1 MKKGIMRYFF
11 PLVLLLY
18 PLRHINIGLDLWDTG
33 YNYANFTYAGLEH
46 MDPMWFFSTYLS
58 NVIGHGLTL
67 LPGGHTLL
75 FLNLYTGLFV
85 SVLSLLAYY
94 FFTVKIKIPAPIVF
108 LGEFVAISLCWCPT
122 AVLYNYLTYLF
133 FLIGIILLYEGI
145 VKDNPILLFLAGCAL
160 GLNVFVRFSN
170 LPQAG
175 LIVAVWAYGIICKKK
190 AFKVVKETL
199 YCMAG
204 YFLTIGFMLMIISIR
219 YGLAYYVDGI
229 KKLFSM
235 TDTATDYKATSM
247 IYSMFYE
254 YIDHFYWVIRL
265 LVFMV
270 LGFVLCFIIPQ
281 KLKRTGRILCVVITI
296 GSGVWLY
303 SRDFFSLDYRVYD
316 SMIRPAILFLI
327 FTMFIAMIRILQ
339 KHTPKEEK
347 LLAGMI
353 ILVVLIT
360 SIGSNNKLFPSINN
374 MFLTVPYVF
383 WCCYKLL
390 WSSTVVEAPII
401 KKVDFFMVK
410 SMMIMFLSVFL
421 LQSIG
426 FGTRFVFVEGNGI
439 KKVDAKIVNN
449 AILKGIY
456 TNEERAQWIS
466 EISDYVSKQELT
478 GREVLLYG
486 NIPALSFYLQMP
498 ATFNPWS
505 DLLSYSQESMEEAMV
520 EMDDNL
526 DDEADMPVVILDQSR
541 LSVTGDP
548 KLDMIKDFIKKYGY
562 IMSFSNEKFALFE
575 AEKRVYD

>member
-1 MKKGIMRYFF
+1 MKKVIMRYFF

-85 SVLSLLAYY
+85 SLLALLAYY
-94 FFTVKIKIPAPIVF
+94 FFTIRIKIPAPIVF

-122 AVLYNYLTYLF
+122 AVLYNYLTYVF
-133 FLIGIILLYEGI
+133 FLIGIILLYEGLMRD
-145 VKDNPILLFLAGCAL
+145 KPIPLILAGCAL

-175 LIVAVWAYGIICKKK
+175 LIVAVWVYGIICKKK

-204 YFLTIGFMLMIISIR
+204 YMATAGLMLWTISIR
-219 YGLAYYVDGI
+219 YGLGSYMEGI

-235 TDTATDYKATSM
+235 TDTATDYKAASM
-247 IYSMFYE
+247 LYGMFHE

-270 LGFVLCFIIPQ
+270 LGLVLCFIIPQ
-281 KLKRTGRILCVVITI
+281 KIKRTGRILCVVITI
-296 GSGVWLY
+296 SSGIWLY
-303 SRDFFSLDYRVYD
+303 TRNFISLDYRVYD
-316 SMIRPAILFLI
+316 SMTRPAILFLI
-327 FTMFIAMIRILQ
+327 ITIFIAMIRILQ
-339 KHTPKEEK
+339 KHTSKEEK

-360 SIGSNNKLFPSINN
+360 SLGSNNRLFPSINN
-374 MFLTVPYVF
+374 MFLAVPYVL

-390 WSSTVVEAPII
+390 RSFTVVEAPII
-401 KKVDFFMVK
+401 KKVDLFMVK
-410 SMMIMFLSVFL
+410 SMMILFLSVFL
-421 LQSIG
+421 FQSIG
-426 FGTRFVFVEGNGI
+426 FGTQFVFVEGNGV
-439 KKVDAKIVNN
+439 KNVDTKIENN

-456 TNEERAQWIS
+456 TNKERAQWIS

-486 NIPALSFYLQMP
+486 NIPSLSFYLQMP

-505 DLLSYSQESMEEAMV
+505 DLLSYSRASMEEAMV
-520 EMDDNL
+520 EMEENL
-526 DDEADMPVVILDQSR
+526 DEGADMPVVILEKSQ
-541 LSVTGDP
+541 LSVISDP
-548 KLDMIKDFIKKYGY
+548 KLDMIRVFMDKYGY

>member
-1 MKKGIMRYFF
+1 MRYFF

-46 MDPMWFFSTYLS
+46 MGPMWFFSTYLS
-58 NVIGHGLTL
+58 NIIGHGLTL
-67 LPGGHTLL
+67 LPGGQTLL

-85 SVLSLLAYY
+85 SLLALLAYY
-94 FFTVKIKIPAPIVF
+94 FFTVRIKIPAPIVF

-122 AVLYNYLTYLF
+122 AVLYNYLTYVF
-133 FLIGIILLYEGI
+133 FLIGVILLYEGL
-145 VKDNPILLFLAGCAL
+145 VSDKPILLILAGCAL

-175 LIVAVWAYGIICKKK
+175 LIVAVWAYGIICRKKIY
-190 AFKVVKETL
+190 KVVKETVF
-199 YCMAG
+199 CMAG
-204 YFLTIGFMLMIISIR
+204 YFLAMGFMLMIISIR
-219 YGLAYYVDGI
+219 YGLAYYIDGI

-247 IYSMFYE
+247 LYGMFHE

-270 LGFVLCFIIPQ
+270 LGLVLCFIIPQ
-281 KLKRTGRILCVVITI
+281 KIKRTGRILCVVITI
-296 GSGVWLY
+296 GSGIWLY
-303 SRDFFSLDYRVYD
+303 TRNFISLDYRVYD
-316 SMIRPAILFLI
+316 SMTRPAILFLI
-327 FTMFIAMIRILQ
+327 ITMFIAMIRILQ

-347 LLAGMI
+347 LLAGLI

-360 SIGSNNKLFPSINN
+360 SLGSNNRLFPSINN
-374 MFLTVPYVF
+374 MFLAVPYVF

-390 WSSTVVEAPII
+390 RSSTVVKAPII
-401 KKVDFFMVK
+401 KNIDLFMVK
-410 SMMIMFLSVFL
+410 SMMILFLSVFL
-421 LQSIG
+421 LQGIG
-426 FGTRFVFVEGNGI
+426 FGTRFVFVEGDGVKN
-439 KKVDAKIVNN
+439 VDTKIENN

-456 TNEERAQWIS
+456 TNKERAQWIS
-466 EISDYVSKQELT
+466 EISDYVSKQDLT

-505 DLLSYSQESMEEAMV
+505 DLLSYSQASMEEAMS
-520 EMDDNL
+520 EMEENL
-526 DDEADMPVVILDQSR
+526 DDGADMPVVILDNSQ
-541 LSVTGDP
+541 LSVVSDS
-548 KLDMIKDFIKKYGY
+548 KLDIIKGFMEKYGY